1 MNKRSAE
8 KTFKLKKLA
17 DKINQE
23 RKMDS
28 NLERAAGQKDETK
41 EVQPNSEKSRERPSG
56 LVVSVNISRR
66 KSVRKKPGQEGVLIE
81 DQGLEGDAH
90 AGPGLRQVSLLA
102 LESID
107 KMKQMGLEVGPGDFA
122 ENITTSG
129 LDLPHLLVGTVLE
142 TEAGIVLE
150 VTQIGKTC
158 HTKCA
163 IFRQVGEC
171 VMPREGI
178 FVKVIKGGKIKAG
191 DKIYVRQSR

>member
-41 EVQPNSEKSRERPSG
+41 EVQPNSEKGRERPSG

-107 KMKQMGLEVGPGDFA
+107 KMKQMGLEVGPA
-122 ENITTSG
+122 
-129 LDLPHLLVGTVLE
+129 
-142 TEAGIVLE
+142 
-150 VTQIGKTC
+150 
-158 HTKCA
+158 
-163 IFRQVGEC
+163 
-171 VMPREGI
+171 
-178 FVKVIKGGKIKAG
+178 
-191 DKIYVRQSR
+191 